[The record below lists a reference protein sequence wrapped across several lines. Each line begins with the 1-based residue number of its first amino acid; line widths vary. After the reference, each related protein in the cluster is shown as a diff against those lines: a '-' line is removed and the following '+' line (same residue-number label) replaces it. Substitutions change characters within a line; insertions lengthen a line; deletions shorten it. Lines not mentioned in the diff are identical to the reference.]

1 MDLEVVQRGLLQDSE
16 SSTAELNHSF
26 EKILL
31 EMSEKHGRVKRSTIH
46 SKPYWTAVLT
56 ELSDVL
62 RDARGKYQQRNTD
75 TNLMKYNE
83 SKEAFDNTRKEEC
96 RKFIL
101 RKTSNLNAAQ
111 SSQFWKEFNKVFK
124 TTTDNAVESFLKDDL
139 LVTER

>member
-1 MDLEVVQRGLLQDSE
+1 MLCWIRGGNDPSFLDGLKTVIKDKLDMKDIDWDLWRENVDLEVVQRGLLQDSE

-62 RDARGKYQQRNTD
+62 RDARGKYQQRNT
-75 TNLMKYNE
+75 
-83 SKEAFDNTRKEEC
+83 
-96 RKFIL
+96 I
-101 RKTSNLNAAQ
+101 
-111 SSQFWKEFNKVFK
+111 
-124 TTTDNAVESFLKDDL
+124 
-139 LVTER
+139 